1 MGASSPQTRRS
12 GRCDNTF
19 STGTRGQARL
29 GMGDCIL
36 TDSLSE
42 RQRRLGLGG
51 DLKLGHY
58 PAFSAAEVGF
68 GGTRPVLGG
77 DP

>member
-1 MGASSPQTRRS
+1 LHINRFLVRKAKKAG
-12 GRCDNTF
+12 F
-19 STGTRGQARL
+19 
-29 GMGDCIL
+29 
-36 TDSLSE
+36 
-42 RQRRLGLGG
+42 GG